1 MNKEPLPKN
10 ELKAVCSVTELAI
23 ILGLS
28 RTRFYQLQRVGV
40 FPMPVFCIRT
50 KRPFYPL
57 ELQKKCIEIR
67 KTGVA
72 HNGQPVLFYGEHKSR
87 NKASCELSE
96 PEKSC
101 NKNQQ
106 KYEELTKTLRRM
118 GLNVSCRAVENA
130 INNLFQEGLQ
140 QDSDEGQTVRDLFRY
155 LTAKL

>member
-1 MNKEPLPKN
+1 MNKEPVSEN

-72 HNGQPVLFYGEHKSR
+72 HNGQPVLFYGEHKNS
-87 NKASCELSE
+87 NKAFRE
-96 PEKSC
+96 PSASGKNS
-101 NKNQQ
+101 KNQQ
-106 KYEELTKTLRRM
+106 KCEELTNTLRRM
-118 GLNVSCRAVENA
+118 GLNVSYKAVEDA
-130 INNLFQEGLQ
+130 ITALFPEGLQ
-140 QDSDEGQTVRDLFRY
+140 QQSTEGQTVRDLFRY